1 MPASHVKIH
10 LMASKGVP
18 QGSLLYMS
26 NCKLSQSPSVSGFGD
41 KNGKTVSFQ

>member
-1 MPASHVKIH
+1 MTG
-10 LMASKGVP
+10 KGTTQERP
-18 QGSLLYMS
+18 LHTS